1 MLKLSGIKNF
11 KNITNKN
18 NYYIKL
24 LFFISI
30 LILYF
35 LGFYLRE
42 NIAGGAELDFKK
54 FTWPAIESFKKDF
67 SNTLI
72 NYGKIGEG
80 SLPLFHIINAYLNPF
95 TYNQFIFQ
103 FSITVISILNVYIFS
118 QILKLKLKISQIDS
132 MLYSS
137 IFLILPFFRSSA
149 FWGLTEN
156 FGWLFLLI
164 AIKFFVKMEKDN
176 FKNHHKN
183 ILFICIF
190 SSLALYTRPYLIFF
204 PIFLSLYFIFS
215 KKLNHLKIS
224 SLYYLIFSVP
234 GFTLLYL
241 WGGSLFMGEGFEKT
255 NFIYEFHHPRF
266 VLKNLIF
273 FASIFYFYL
282 LPFKIIEKIYLLKKN
297 KNLIDFKTLMI
308 FMIFFLFLFFLY
320 YFNFLE
326 FLTMTKLGGGF
337 FLKLNNLIFEKNYII
352 FILFSSFGFV
362 YIFEYMQ
369 MNKRNIILFLSLL
382 IYCFPKFIFQEY
394 FEPLVLILFFTL
406 IELKKSQI
414 QALKNSSSFVIVFTY
429 FLIFLF
435 TSFYYRYFIF

>member
-1 MLKLSGIKNF
+1 MDLEKKIINRNQLTLNIFVFINISIFLAIFFVGPDNYWFDNTKWLYESTDLTNSQLSWEYF
-11 KNITNKN
+11 KNDEWRFPIGKNPNYGLEVSNSIVYTDNIPILALFFKIFEGIIYNKFQYFSLWITLTFFFQLFFSYLLLIKATKN
-18 NYYIKL
+18 NL
-24 LFFISI
+24 FSFFGSFLFLLCPFLFFRLSHHFSLGAHW
-30 LILYF
+30 LILY
-35 LGFYLRE
+35 
-42 NIAGGAELDFKK
+42 
-54 FTWPAIESFKKDF
+54 
-67 SNTLI
+67 
-72 NYGKIGEG
+72 
-80 SLPLFHIINAYLNPF
+80 
-95 TYNQFIFQ
+95 
-103 FSITVISILNVYIFS
+103 
-118 QILKLKLKISQIDS
+118 
-132 MLYSS
+132 
-137 IFLILPFFRSSA
+137 A
-149 FWGLTEN
+149 F
-156 FGWLFLLI
+156 
-164 AIKFFVKMEKDN
+164 
-176 FKNHHKN
+176 
-183 ILFICIF
+183 
-190 SSLALYTRPYLIFF
+190 YTRPYLIFF
-204 PIFLSLYFIFS
+204 PIFLSLYFILS